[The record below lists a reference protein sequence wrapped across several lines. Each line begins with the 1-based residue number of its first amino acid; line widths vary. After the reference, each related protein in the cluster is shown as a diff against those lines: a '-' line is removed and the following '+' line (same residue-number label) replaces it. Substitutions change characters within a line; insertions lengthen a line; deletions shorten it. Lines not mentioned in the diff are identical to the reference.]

1 MAWLDPYI
9 APRRTKTNVIR
20 VDVNES
26 EDDLAE
32 DGEQNDG
39 DENDSSI
46 SEKSDSV
53 YLRKLS
59 LEQLVVLNTLKKQG
73 RGSHYLNIRRLFF
86 SQHEVCAE

>member
-1 MAWLDPYI
+1 MFPFRAWLDPYI

-32 DGEQNDG
+32 DGERKDG

-46 SEKSDSV
+46 SEKSDSCLPEKIESRTTGRPKYV
-53 YLRKLS
+53 
-59 LEQLVVLNTLKKQG
+59 KKA
-73 RGSHYLNIRRLFF
+73 R
-86 SQHEVCAE
+86 

>member
-26 EDDLAE
+26 EDDLA

-46 SEKSDSV
+46 SEKSDSCLPEKIESRPKYV
-53 YLRKLS
+53 
-59 LEQLVVLNTLKKQG
+59 KKA
-73 RGSHYLNIRRLFF
+73 R
-86 SQHEVCAE
+86 